1 MTREMNKRIFLHNL
15 QNTVNEINS
24 QKNVNPTKCRFKI
37 NPIIEQGKSMQARD
51 EMMRL
56 NILNSNRLE
65 GKIFTIEEVVSM
77 LAFYNPLVPIW
88 IDVKLVRYTDEEA
101 EFQLDCSVRLRKPS
115 LLRNQES
122 GHPPFRAVV

>member
-1 MTREMNKRIFLHNL
+1 
-15 QNTVNEINS
+15 
-24 QKNVNPTKCRFKI
+24 
-37 NPIIEQGKSMQARD
+37 MQARD

-77 LAFYNPLVPIW
+77 LAFYNPLVLIW